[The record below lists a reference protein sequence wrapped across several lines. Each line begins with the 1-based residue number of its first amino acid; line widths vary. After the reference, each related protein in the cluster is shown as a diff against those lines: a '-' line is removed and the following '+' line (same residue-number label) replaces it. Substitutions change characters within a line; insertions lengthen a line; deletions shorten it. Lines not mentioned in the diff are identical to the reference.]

1 MLLPTPSSLAPDGKT
16 TFPSFLCSWV
26 LQEEPSNE
34 EVSPSLPTSR
44 FLLAG
49 MQVRELELKQ
59 PP

>member
-1 MLLPTPSSLAPDGKT
+1 MLLPAPSSLAPDVKT

-34 EVSPSLPTSR
+34 EVYPPLPTSC

-49 MQVRELELKQ
+49 MQVR
-59 PP
+59 